1 MKLVLM
7 DAIRL
12 SNRYIRTLSVASL
25 LLAATAAVAEE
36 QAEQSAVAT
45 TVTHAQ
51 MLAKVHQAQSQADG
65 VANVQVLED
74 RLKHTRAIGI
84 FTKLAIRN
92 DILDLVEEIATY
104 RKQAQL
110 QQRLKEIRSSFDGLV
125 LKIMALLED
134 DPALS
139 RDLYTN
145 RELLWN
151 SLLEVKA

>member
-1 MKLVLM
+1 MKL
-7 DAIRL
+7 A
-12 SNRYIRTLSVASL
+12 NRYITTFSVAL
-25 LLAATAAVAEE
+25 LLLTTTVAMAGEQAGQSKVATAAVHV
-36 QAEQSAVAT
+36 QQ
-45 TVTHAQ
+45 
-51 MLAKVHQAQSQADG
+51 LAKVHDAQSQAED

-74 RLKHTRAIGI
+74 RLKKTRAIGI

-92 DILDLVEEIATY
+92 DIMDLVDEIRTY
-104 RKQAQL
+104 RKKAQL
-110 QQRLKEIRSSFDGLV
+110 QNRLKEIRSSFDGLI

>member
-1 MKLVLM
+1 MRRVHM
-7 DAIRL
+7 NAIRL
-12 SNRYIRTLSVASL
+12 ANRYIRTLSVAWL
-25 LLAATAAVAEE
+25 LLAATVAVAGEQAGQSEVATAAV
-36 QAEQSAVAT
+36 QQ
-45 TVTHAQ
+45 
-51 MLAKVHQAQSQADG
+51 LAKVHQAQSQADT

-74 RLKHTRAIGI
+74 RLKNTRAIGI

-92 DILDLVEEIATY
+92 DIMDLVDEIRAY
-104 RKQAQL
+104 RKQARL
-110 QQRLKEIRSSFDGLV
+110 QSRLKEIRSSFDGLI